1 MSAREDV
8 DHYDWQRWIQDRH
21 EQAIKRKL
29 WHVGDRVVVAV
40 SGGPDSMLLMHM
52 LAQMEISVSNERLHL
67 VIAHVH
73 HGFRQEESDEEA
85 LLVAEQAALLGLPF
99 EMTRVDAPGHAQRY
113 GMNAQAAAR
122 ELRYAFL
129 REVAVKHKAALVAL
143 AHHADDQAETVLM
156 RFLRGTGTAGLS
168 GMVWKRSEA
177 GINYIRPLLDMRKH
191 DIVQRCAS
199 RGIIYANDS
208 SNSKRSYLRNRL
220 RLDVLPMLEQEN
232 PRLVESLGQMAEM
245 MQGDHDW
252 LESETR
258 LFFESHVKAWNDG
271 NNMDIDP
278 CISKLTRDDELISY
292 YAATYRGGCL
302 LDRNLFLK
310 VHVALQRRLIKLI
323 LNYLLREAEQVN
335 YDAVERLRL
344 MAIQEDPTTLKAD
357 VGGGVH
363 FHREY
368 NRLIW
373 LLDPETVHPDL
384 SESRQRKL
392 WIERTA
398 TEGILQLPTHTGT
411 ITWTIASH
419 KTDSNHTYSLKN
431 SSEAAFDADKLQW
444 PIKIRTRMPG
454 DRMRVQG
461 LNGSKKVQDMFVDMK
476 VPPTLRDSLPVIT
489 DGQENIIWIPG
500 VRRSDMAL
508 VQPATRSILHIGFAS
523 SLRK

>member
-1 MSAREDV
+1 MSAREEA
-8 DHYDWQRWIQDRH
+8 DHYGWQRWIQDRH
-21 EQAIKRKL
+21 EQAMKRKL
-29 WHVGDRVVVAV
+29 WHAGDRIVVAV

-52 LAQMEISVSNERLHL
+52 LANMNSSDSLAGLQV
-67 VIAHVH
+67 VVAHVH
-73 HGFRQEESDEEA
+73 HGFRQEESDDEA
-85 LLVAEQAALLGLPF
+85 LLVAKQAALLGLPF
-99 EMTRVDAPGHAQRY
+99 EMTRVDAPSHAQRY

-129 REVAVKHKAALVAL
+129 REVARKYGAARVAL

-168 GMVWKRSEA
+168 GMAWKRSEE
-177 GINYIRPLLDMRKH
+177 GVSYIRPLLDMRKQ

-208 SNSKRSYLRNRL
+208 SNNKRSYLRNRL
-220 RLDVLPMLEQEN
+220 RLDVLPILEQEN

-245 MQGDHDW
+245 MQGDQDW

-258 LFFESHVKAWNDG
+258 FFFESHVKAWKG
-271 NNMDIDP
+271 SQSVSVETCLP
-278 CISKLTRDDELISY
+278 ELTKQDELISY

-335 YDAVERLRL
+335 YDTVERLRL
-344 MAIQEDPTTLKAD
+344 MAVQEDPTTLKAD

-363 FHREY
+363 FHKEY

-373 LLDPETVHPDL
+373 LLDSETVHPDL
-384 SESRQRKL
+384 SESQQRAL
-392 WIERTA
+392 WIERTTA
-398 TEGILQLPTHTGT
+398 EGTLQLPTHAGT
-411 ITWTIASH
+411 ISWTIASY
-419 KTDSNHTYSLKN
+419 KTGSNHTYALKN

-489 DGQENIIWIPG
+489 DGQGSIIWIPE